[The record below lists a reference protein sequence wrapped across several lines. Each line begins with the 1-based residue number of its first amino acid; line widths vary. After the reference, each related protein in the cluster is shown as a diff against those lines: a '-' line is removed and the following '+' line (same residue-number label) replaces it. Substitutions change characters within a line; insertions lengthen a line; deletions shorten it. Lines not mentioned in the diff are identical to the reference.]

1 MIVEMGADIAL
12 HGTHDVVLRLFRMC
26 RRNQPVHEAAD
37 ARRHAVDDTARI
49 DEFVEQGARCGNAL
63 ANLRR
68 QLDPAVGIL
77 RGSRD
82 RIDGQATV
90 RLWPSGIMVGRVRL
104 RAPGIMADLLSAQ
117 FRVKTAYAAL
127 GEKCF
132 LLSPDID

>member
-82 RIDGQATV
+82 RIDGQAVAVRNNGGSCQAKGTGNHGGPPVGTV
-90 RLWPSGIMVGRVRL
+90 SRKNSL
-104 RAPGIMADLLSAQ
+104 RR
-117 FRVKTAYAAL
+117 FW
-127 GEKCF
+127 
-132 LLSPDID
+132 